1 MYSGGAKMFYE
12 ERLTSILNRS
22 ITIETFD
29 SMYIFGVVT
38 GFVYSDM
45 IVKENETKEIYPLIT
60 EIELNND
67 PELKI
72 KTTSIKELTLTP

>member
-1 MYSGGAKMFYE
+1 VYSGGAKMFYE
-12 ERLTSILNRS
+12 EKLISILNRT

-45 IVKENETKEIYPLIT
+45 TIKENETKELYPVIT
-60 EIELNND
+60 EIELNRD
-67 PELKI
+67 PELKV
-72 KTTSIKELTLTP
+72 KVTSIKELTLTP

>member
-1 MYSGGAKMFYE
+1 MFYE